1 MQIIGLSVSLF
12 LSIYFQSL
20 WRLVPISSI
29 LSILWRVRIALVLFV
44 SLFSYIFQ
52 AFCLFVYFFV
62 YFFGGVVS
70 LGSIGY
76 YIKYELTES

>member
-44 SLFSYIFQ
+44 SLFSYIFSG
-52 AFCLFVYFFV
+52 FLFICLLFW
-62 YFFGGVVS
+62 GRVS
-70 LGSIGY
+70 LWSIGY
-76 YIKYELTES
+76 LIKYELTES